1 MKKLRSL
8 WADTLFLIRP
18 VWKHGRLVV
27 VLRLLGY
34 VIAYPLGL
42 LATVSVAQAAID
54 RILAGGTML
63 AVLGVVG
70 VYFLVYAVSWL
81 LQDGVTLFYTNC
93 KEQEIRRKIEKEV
106 FLQAQNTD
114 YRWLDDPAY
123 FQKMTLALR
132 SYPNWSYLT
141 LTLVAQWLSGV
152 TGSIAMIGV
161 ISRTGPV
168 LALIVAAFLVVSML
182 FSMRITK
189 VSTAQS
195 PLIAKME
202 QRITYVTRVYQDPGR
217 AAELKST
224 RLADKLGK
232 RYDGSVAEYLR
243 DMRILLRKGGFL
255 NMGRAW
261 TLRLADYAVILYAAF
276 GLLTGRVQSVGVFA
290 TLIAA
295 AAALSSSLTSLTGI
309 GPLSVQI
316 REYAAYARSFYEL
329 DSPIENSTG
338 EKPDEGA
345 HALEFR
351 HVGFS
356 YPNSAFSLKDLDFSV
371 APGEHIAIVGEN
383 GAGKT
388 TMMKLLLRLYD
399 VNDGEIRID
408 GHPLSHYDVRSLRK
422 SIGVAFQESHDYALS
437 LRENLQLYADAA
449 DETLREALRR
459 AGLERLADS
468 LDADVTKEYDEAGT
482 VLSGGEKQKLALA
495 RLFCADLGLLLLDEP
510 SAALDPLAE
519 YELMQ
524 SLMTLA
530 EGKTVVMV
538 AHRLSTVRNMDRIL
552 VIDHGRLAEEG
563 THEELMARNGIYAEM
578 FRKQGENYVA

>member
-1 MKKLRSL
+1 MKRAKALC
-8 WADTLFLIRP
+8 ADMLFLIRP
-18 VWKHGRLVV
+18 VWKHGRLLVI
-27 VLRLLGY
+27 LQLLGS

-42 LATVSVAQAAID
+42 LATVSVAQAVID
-54 RILAGGTML
+54 RILAGGTMA

-81 LQDGVTLFYTNC
+81 LQSGVSGFYTSW
-93 KEQEIRRKIEKEV
+93 KQEAVTRKIDKDI
-106 FLQAQNTD
+106 FQQALRTD

-123 FQKMTLALR
+123 FQKLTLALT
-132 SYPNWSYLT
+132 SYSGLGYNALR
-141 LTLVAQWLSGV
+141 LSATFLGGI
-152 TGSIAMIGV
+152 TGSVAMIGV
-161 ISRTGPV
+161 ISQTGPA
-168 LALIVAAFLVVSML
+168 LALIVLFFVVASML
-182 FSMRITK
+182 FKTRSSKLIAEQLPAYTK
-189 VSTAQS
+189 VVQKEGYVS
-195 PLIAKME
+195 
-202 QRITYVTRVYQDPGR
+202 RIYQDPGR

-224 RLADKLGK
+224 RLPGKLDRLFEESTGEFTK
-232 RYDGSVAEYLR
+232 IYRSIMNRDG
-243 DMRILLRKGGFL
+243 LLS
-255 NMGRAW
+255 MGSAW
-261 TLRLADYAVILYAAF
+261 TTKLADYAVILYAAF
-276 GLLTGRVQSVGVFA
+276 GLLTGRVASVGVFA
-290 TLIAA
+290 TLIAS
-295 AAALSSSLTSLTGI
+295 AAALSNSVSGLASLSYI
-309 GPLSVQI
+309 SVEI
-316 REYAAYARSFYEL
+316 RESAKLLRSFYEL

-338 EKPDEGA
+338 EMPSEGA
-345 HALEFR
+345 CALEFR

-356 YPNSAFSLKDLDFSV
+356 YPSGSFALRDLDFSV

-399 VNDGEIRID
+399 VNEGEIRID
-408 GHPLSHYDVRSLRK
+408 GHPLSYYDVRALRR
-422 SIGVAFQESHDYALS
+422 SIGVAFQESHDYAMS
-437 LRENLQLYADAA
+437 LRENLQFYADAA

-459 AGLERLADS
+459 AGLAQLEDS
-468 LDADVTKEYDEAGT
+468 LDTDLTREFDEAGA

-495 RLFCADLGLLLLDEP
+495 RLFCTDLGLLLLDEP

-538 AHRLSTVRNMDRIL
+538 AHRLSTVRHMDRIL
-552 VIDHGRLAEEG
+552 VIDRGRLAEEG

>member
-1 MKKLRSL
+1 MKRAKALC
-8 WADTLFLIRP
+8 ADMLFLIRP
-18 VWKHGRLVV
+18 VWKHGRLLVI
-27 VLRLLGY
+27 LQLLGS

-42 LATVSVAQAAID
+42 LATVSVAQAVID
-54 RILAGGTML
+54 RILAGGTMA

-81 LQDGVTLFYTNC
+81 LQSGVSGFYTSW
-93 KEQEIRRKIEKEV
+93 KQEAVTRKIDKDI
-106 FLQAQNTD
+106 FQQALRTD

-123 FQKMTLALR
+123 FQKLTLALT
-132 SYPNWSYLT
+132 SYSGLGYNALR
-141 LTLVAQWLSGV
+141 LSATFLGGI
-152 TGSIAMIGV
+152 TGSVAMIGV
-161 ISRTGPV
+161 ISQTGPA
-168 LALIVAAFLVVSML
+168 LALIVLFFVVASML
-182 FSMRITK
+182 FKTRSSKLIAEQLPAYTK
-189 VSTAQS
+189 VVQKEGYVS
-195 PLIAKME
+195 
-202 QRITYVTRVYQDPGR
+202 RIYQDPGR

-224 RLADKLGK
+224 RLPGKLDRLFEESTGEFTK
-232 RYDGSVAEYLR
+232 IYRSIMNRDG
-243 DMRILLRKGGFL
+243 LLS
-255 NMGRAW
+255 MGSAW
-261 TLRLADYAVILYAAF
+261 TTKLADYAVILYAAF
-276 GLLTGRVQSVGVFA
+276 GLLTGRVASVGVFA
-290 TLIAA
+290 TLIAS
-295 AAALSSSLTSLTGI
+295 AAALSNSVSGLASLSYI
-309 GPLSVQI
+309 SVEI
-316 REYAAYARSFYEL
+316 RESAKLLRSFYEL

-338 EKPDEGA
+338 EMPSEGA
-345 HALEFR
+345 CALEFR

-356 YPNSAFSLKDLDFSV
+356 YPSGSFALRDLDFSV

-399 VNDGEIRID
+399 VNEGEIRID
-408 GHPLSHYDVRSLRK
+408 GHPLSYYDVRALRR
-422 SIGVAFQESHDYALS
+422 SIGVAFQESHDYAMS
-437 LRENLQLYADAA
+437 LRENLQFYADAA

-459 AGLERLADS
+459 AGLARLEDS
-468 LDADVTKEYDEAGT
+468 LDTDLTREFDEAGA

-495 RLFCADLGLLLLDEP
+495 RLFCADFGLLLLDEP

-538 AHRLSTVRNMDRIL
+538 AHRLSTVRHMDRIL
-552 VIDHGRLAEEG
+552 VIERGRLAEEG

>member
-18 VWKHGRLVV
+18 VWKYGRLVV
-27 VLRLLGY
+27 ILRLLGC

-54 RILAGGTML
+54 RILAGGTMP

-93 KEQEIRRKIEKEV
+93 KEEEIRRKIEKEV
-106 FLQAQNTD
+106 FLRAQNTD

-132 SYPNWSYLT
+132 SYPIWSYLT
-141 LTLVAQWLSGV
+141 LTQVAQWLSGV

-161 ISRTGPV
+161 ISKTGPV
-168 LALIVAAFLVVSML
+168 LALIVAAFLIVSML
-182 FSMRITK
+182 FSMHITK

-195 PLIAKME
+195 PLTAKME

-217 AAELKST
+217 VAELKST

-243 DMRILLRKGGFL
+243 DMGSLLRRGGFL

-276 GLLTGRVQSVGVFA
+276 GLLTGRVESVGVFA

-295 AAALSSSLTSLTGI
+295 AAALSGCLTSLTDI
-309 GPLSVQI
+309 GSISVRI
-316 REYAAYARSFYEL
+316 RETAAYARSFFEL

-338 EKPDEGA
+338 AQPASGA
-345 HALEFR
+345 HSLEFR
-351 HVGFS
+351 HVSFS
-356 YPNSAFSLKDLDFSV
+356 YPNSDFALKDLDFKV
-371 APGEHIAIVGEN
+371 APGEHVAIVGEN
-383 GAGKT
+383 GVGKT

-437 LRENLQLYADAA
+437 LRENLEVYADAA
-449 DETLREALRR
+449 DEKLRAALCH

-468 LDADVTKEYDEAGT
+468 LDADVTKEFDEAGI

-495 RLFCADLGLLLLDEP
+495 RLFCADFGLLLLDEP

-519 YELMQ
+519 YELLQ

-538 AHRLSTVRNMDRIL
+538 AHRLSTVRSMDRIL
-552 VIDHGRLAEEG
+552 VIDGGRLAEEG
-563 THEELMARNGIYAEM
+563 SHEELMARNGIYAEM